1 MKSFVIPLV
10 VMLAIPLTILGVM
23 PGFWLLNATSAQ
35 NVGGFL
41 NPVYFTATGMIGM
54 IALAGIVTRDSIILV
69 DFIHLSLA
77 RGRSLFDAIME
88 SRVVRLRPILL
99 TAAAAMLGAVPII
112 IDPIFS
118 GLAWSLISA
127 CSPRP
132 CSRCS

>member
-1 MKSFVIPLV
+1 
-10 VMLAIPLTILGVM
+10 
-23 PGFWLLNATSAQ
+23 
-35 NVGGFL
+35 
-41 NPVYFTATGMIGM
+41 MIGM

-118 GLAWSLISA
+118 GLAWSLIFGLFASTVFTLFVIPIA
-127 CSPRP
+127 YWLLYAPPESRTTTQVRRP
-132 CSRCS
+132 GASTG